1 MNHNISE
8 LGQSKEDYLE
18 AILAVTKENGA
29 CRMTD
34 VARHLNYSKPSVSN
48 AMKKLEEEGYV
59 RRDDWRLLLTDA
71 GYEIAAGTLEKHEF
85 FRKALMEVGVDPE
98 TAAHEACQIEHVISH
113 DSFEKIKAYWSV
125 KRSEDGP
132 VGERVTLQ

>member
-1 MNHNISE
+1 MSRETE

-18 AILAVTKENGA
+18 AILAVTQENGA

-59 RRDDWRLLLTDA
+59 KRDDWRLLLTEE
-71 GYEIAAGTLEKHEF
+71 GYRIAAGTLEKHEF
-85 FRKALMEVGVDPE
+85 FRKALISIGVDPE

-113 DSFEKIKAYWSV
+113 DSFEKIKKAHAAAV
-125 KRSEDGP
+125 AAVENDRS
-132 VGERVTLQ
+132 TQA